1 MSSQILLISI
11 ALAACLTSANAR
23 LGRTVLQVNSS
34 SVATVPDPT
43 TPLEIVDATMDGTTD
58 SSKVTCRGEPLC
70 LTQVCNPDAYKYDL
84 ATAGSAF
91 PYSVSYTTTNSMTD
105 TTFVF
110 MICSRKGKSCGLN
123 SMKPECS
130 PLESFQ
136 LRIRDDLLENGR
148 SLLADP
154 VGTNWASCKPQGP
167 GYLWDTLR
175 LGNLSMPASA
185 DTCQTLSITVASDM
199 EMPATLAD
207 VCQQDVSIVNN
218 KGASIFESSTLPP
231 FCFFSMSNTAG
242 VTAFG
247 TVMDPLALSSDASAL
262 PTAYGASAM
271 NKRRSLRAAR
281 ASTRP
286 GRLF

>member
-1 MSSQILLISI
+1 MISI
-11 ALAACLTSANAR
+11 ALVACLASAHAR
-23 LGRTVLQVNSS
+23 PGRTVLQLNSS
-34 SVATVPDPT
+34 SAATVPDPT
-43 TPLEIVDATMDGTTD
+43 TLLEIVDATMDGTTD

-70 LTQVCNPDAYKYDL
+70 LTQVCNPDAYKFDL

-91 PYSVSYTTTNSMTD
+91 PYSVSYTTTNSLTD

-110 MICSRKGKSCGLN
+110 MVCSRKAKTCGLN
-123 SMKPECS
+123 SMKPECT
-130 PLESFQ
+130 PLQSFQ

-148 SLLADP
+148 TLLADP

-167 GYLWDTLR
+167 GYLWDTLA
-175 LGNLSMPASA
+175 LGNLSMPATSS
-185 DTCQTLSITVASDM
+185 DTCQTLSITVASDI
-199 EMPATLAD
+199 ETPATLAD
-207 VCQQDVSIVNN
+207 ICQQDVAIVNN

-247 TVMDPLALSSDASAL
+247 TVMDPLALSNDAAAV

-271 NKRRSLRAAR
+271 NRRRSLRAAQ